1 MAAIED
7 VPMLRRALI
16 GLPALLS
23 LPAAAQDFPSRPV
36 RLVVPFAAGGIV
48 DVVARIVAERLQGE
62 LGRPVLVEN
71 QGGAGGTIGAATVAR
86 AAPDGHT
93 LLLHA
98 TGHAVSRVLYPSFPF
113 DPVRDFAPVGLIGLQ
128 PFVVAVHPGVPANDV
143 PALLAWLRQRRGE
156 ANFGTTGIGAGS
168 HLAGELLKARAGV
181 DFTVVTYRGT
191 PAAVTDLLAGRVQM
205 MIDSQTLLAPLMRD
219 GGVRGL
225 AVTSA
230 VRSQMLPELPTLR
243 EAGVADYD
251 ASAWQALFAPA
262 ATPAPVLRRLA
273 EALGRVMADPA
284 TRARFAEAGVEVPAD
299 TSPAGLRAHLGAEM
313 AKWEPVLRAT
323 GARAD

>member
-156 ANFGTTGIGAGS
+156 A
-168 HLAGELLKARAGV
+168 GV

-273 EALGRVMADPA
+273 EALGHVMADPA

-323 GARAD
+323 GARAE